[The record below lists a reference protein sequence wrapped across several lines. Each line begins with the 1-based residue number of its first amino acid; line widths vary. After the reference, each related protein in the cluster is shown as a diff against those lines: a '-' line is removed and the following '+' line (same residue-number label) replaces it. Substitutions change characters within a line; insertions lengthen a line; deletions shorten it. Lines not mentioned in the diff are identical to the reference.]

1 MRSRVKCIVDQLGF
15 AIYFSRGICPAN
27 KKGEVDKTHKYLLHL
42 GLQALPLC
50 PPALLTI
57 CCVSPLCPVC
67 LIDVHAPLQCYD
79 RAFLRLYGKL
89 PATPL
94 MLQEDLEQLK
104 ARKRQSGLFQLTANA
119 QVTEFGPTAGHG
131 AWVQDVCRGGRP
143 FRTWR
148 GRAGGALPAFPVC

>member
-1 MRSRVKCIVDQLGF
+1 MPSSSAHD
-15 AIYFSRGICPAN
+15 
-27 KKGEVDKTHKYLLHL
+27 LLRI
-42 GLQALPLC
+42 PLC
-50 PPALLTI
+50 PL
-57 CCVSPLCPVC
+57 C

-119 QVTEFGPTAGHG
+119 QVTKFGPTAGHG

-148 GRAGGALPAFPVC
+148 GRAGGALPAFPVCYNRCSLMMPCPHRMWRASSAS